1 MCMMF
6 SSRTGV
12 FFLSTRSKDTR
23 QGRNA
28 GVLVQGCFVEQ
39 GCFVGKKNL
48 RILAFRSLQSILKGS
63 GFCEGMKPPHEN
75 I

>member
-23 QGRNA
+23 QGRGVSWGAAA
-28 GVLVQGCFVEQ
+28 GVLAGVFFLSTRSKDTGQGRGVSRGAAAGQGC
-39 GCFVGKKNL
+39 
-48 RILAFRSLQSILKGS
+48 
-63 GFCEGMKPPHEN
+63 
-75 I
+75 

>member
-23 QGRNA
+23 QGRGR
-28 GVLVQGCFVEQ
+28 GVSSRGRGVSRNCGA
-39 GCFVGKKNL
+39 
-48 RILAFRSLQSILKGS
+48 IL
-63 GFCEGMKPPHEN
+63 
-75 I
+75 